1 MTIRHALKNAV
12 NNLTVNKTRTFLT
25 LLGIVIGISSVIIIM
40 SVGAGAQS
48 LILNQIADVGSNLI
62 GILPGG
68 SDEEGPPASIMGIT
82 ITTLKYDDIME
93 LTKNSNVRNLAGV
106 TAYVKG
112 TGTISWKNRSVDAN
126 FTGTTSS
133 YVDVESTEVE
143 NGRFISSDE
152 EKTTARVVVL
162 GSQVAKDLFGEEYLV
177 GENVKIKRESF
188 KVIGVMEERGV
199 VGFENQ
205 DTQVFIPLVAAQKLL
220 LGINHVSM
228 ARARVDSEENVDQA
242 VEEIKMTLREAH
254 GIDDS
259 KQDDFTVRS
268 ANQALDIL
276 GTVTS
281 ALNYFLAAIA
291 AISLIVG
298 GVGIMNIMLVAV
310 NERIKEIGLRKAV
323 GAKAGDILTQ
333 FLVETVVI
341 AFTGGMIGIII
352 GGAVSA
358 LISLVVNY
366 LGFKWALIISPS
378 SIILAS
384 SVSILVGLVFG
395 IYPSQRAAKLDPI
408 EALHYE

>member
-12 NNLTVNKTRTFLT
+12 NNLTVNKTRTSLT
-25 LLGIVIGISSVIIIM
+25 ILGMVIGISSVIVIM
-40 SVGAGAQS
+40 SVGSGAQS
-48 LILNQIADVGSNLI
+48 LILSQIVDVGSNLI

-82 ITTLKYDDIME
+82 ITTLKYDDIMK
-93 LTKNSNVRNLAGV
+93 LTKGNNVNNIAGV
-106 TAYVKG
+106 TAYVRG
-112 TGTISWKNRSVDAN
+112 TGTISWKNRSVDAS

-133 YVDVESTEVE
+133 YIDVESVEVV
-143 NGRFISSDE
+143 NGRFLSFDE
-152 EKTTARVVVL
+152 ERTTARVVVL
-162 GSQVAKDLFGEEYLV
+162 GSQVAKDLFGQEDPV
-177 GENVKIKRESF
+177 GETVKIKRESF

-199 VGFENQ
+199 VAFENQ
-205 DTQVFIPLVAAQKLL
+205 DTLVFIPLVAAQKLL

-228 ARARVDSEENVDQA
+228 ARARVNSEENVDQA
-242 VEEIKMTLREAH
+242 VQEIKMTLREAH
-254 GIDDS
+254 DIDDP

-276 GTVTS
+276 ETVTS
-281 ALNYFLAAIA
+281 ALNYFLASIA

-323 GAKAGDILTQ
+323 GAKAGNILTQ

-352 GGAVSA
+352 GSAVSV

-366 LGFKWALIISPS
+366 LGYEWALIISPG

-395 IYPSQRAAKLDPI
+395 LYPSQRAAKLDPI